1 MATPRTGRPRGRPP
15 KPKAEAPAKD
25 RGRPPKPLWGHPH
38 RFRIAGFI
46 YIEGFLRLDG
56 RQAAKASVAAAF
68 GEPAPRDPRRR
79 DLERLSV
86 PLSMEQFDRYADRL
100 RKLASRYPKTAVDAI
115 WLLTIF
121 QAILIA
127 HTLGPYAK
135 EAAKEGAL
143 SYAVGVDEERWA
155 RETLLPW
162 IDRMP
167 TRADRRAE
175 RERLVAERKADR
187 ERLTRFCEDLL
198 SQPKRK
204 ACCDGLKRR

>member
-1 MATPRTGRPRGRPP
+1 MATPRKRARPP
-15 KPKAEAPAKD
+15 EPKSEAPAKD
-25 RGRPPKPLWGHPH
+25 RGRPPKPLRSHPH
-38 RFRIAGFI
+38 RFRIAGFK
-46 YIEGFLRLDG
+46 YIERILRLDG
-56 RQAAKASVAAAF
+56 RRAAKGLVAAAF

-100 RKLASRYPKTAVDAI
+100 RKLASRYPKTPDDDY
-115 WLLTIF
+115 WLCTIH

-135 EAAKEGAL
+135 EEAKEGAL
-143 SYAVGVDEERWA
+143 SYAAGVHEERWA

-187 ERLTRFCEDLL
+187 ERLTRFYEDLL